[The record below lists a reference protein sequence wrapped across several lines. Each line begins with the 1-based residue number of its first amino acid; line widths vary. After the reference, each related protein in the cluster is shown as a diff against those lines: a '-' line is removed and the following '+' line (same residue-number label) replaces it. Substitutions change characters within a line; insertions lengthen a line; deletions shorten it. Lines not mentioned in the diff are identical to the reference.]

1 MAERVVSPGVFTRER
16 DQSFLAQGV
25 ADIGGAFVGVAQKGP
40 AFVPVMVESQQEFE
54 NRFGTADEYSYLGY
68 TVQNYLQ
75 EAGSATVV
83 RVLGL
88 DGYSGGTFTSARL
101 VASGSEGEKVLA
113 IFHPTV
119 AGVSLDNANVSG
131 TNSLTIGLTG
141 SNGNVEYTSVSP
153 SGSSADN
160 IINSI
165 GSSPLTSGSAP
176 AYTYAYFPSA
186 IDPDKG
192 GVALTEIALVTSSG
206 FLDFSTAATKEY
218 SNASTPWIRSQTIG
232 GSKYDLF
239 KVHTLADGSNSNRDI
254 KISISGIK
262 YRTIEGQYGTFSLL
276 VRRATDTDTKS
287 EILEQF
293 DNLTLDPNSSDYIG
307 RRIGN
312 SVSTYDSV
320 SEEYLYVGDFPNKS
334 QFIRVE
340 LSDDVSAA
348 TVPETTLP
356 YGFAAV
362 YAPFKIEDTET
373 SVRAQVVTTAWT
385 SGSVNSGYKTGA
397 VRDARKFYG
406 YDYTETNYTNWGFLN
421 PLPDGAATVGYVATS
436 GSNTNST
443 EFSLEDVA
451 SGEVENVNL
460 SITASAHITYR
471 KFTVPMQGGFDGFEP
486 NRERKMGADIVS
498 TNTQGFDISTSQ
510 AEGGRAFKKALD
522 SLKNPEA
529 YDMNLLVIPG
539 VNHEQHPYITQ
550 YAIDICEDRQDTFY
564 IMDLASYVADIP
576 TATAT
581 AALLDTS
588 YAAGWYP
595 WVRVLNTNTN
605 KFIWAPPSVVLPET
619 FAYSDSVS
627 AEWFAPAGL
636 NRGGIAGAQGVKTRL
651 NRTNRDELY
660 ENKVNPIAQFPGQ
673 GIVAFG
679 QKTLQTRSS
688 ALDRINVRRLLIALK
703 KYIASSSRYLL
714 FEQNTEATRNRFL
727 NLVNPY
733 LASVQERQGLYAFR
747 VVMDETNNTPDVIDR
762 NQLVGQIYLQPTR
775 TAEFIVL
782 DFNILPT
789 GATFPE
795 S

>member
-25 ADIGGAFVGVAQKGP
+25 ANIGGAFVGVAQKGP
-40 AFVPVMVESQQEFE
+40 AFVPVIVDGQQEFE
-54 NRFGTADEYSYLGY
+54 NRFGIADEYSYLGY

-75 EAGSATVV
+75 EASSATVV

-88 DGYSGGTFTSARL
+88 DGYSGSTFQSAKL
-101 VASGSEGEKVLA
+101 IASGSGGERIAA

-119 AGVSLDNANVSG
+119 DGVSIVSSSVSG
-131 TNSLTIGLTG
+131 TNTLAIVLSG
-141 SNGNVEYTSVSP
+141 SNGTASFSSVSP
-153 SGSSADN
+153 SGSSSDN
-160 IINSI
+160 IL
-165 GSSPLTSGSAP
+165 SSVGSAVNGSNP
-176 AYTYAYFPSA
+176 GYAYTYFPSA
-186 IDPDKG
+186 IDPDLG
-192 GVALTEIALVTSSG
+192 GVSAAEFRLETSSVAI
-206 FLDFSTAATKEY
+206 DFTSREY

-232 GSKYDLF
+232 GAKYDLF
-239 KVHTLADGSNSNRDI
+239 KVHTLADGTNSNRDV
-254 KISISGIK
+254 KISIQGIK

-276 VRRATDTDTKS
+276 VRKASDTDTKS
-287 EILEQF
+287 EILEQY

-312 SVSTYDSV
+312 SVSTYDAV
-320 SEEYLYVGDFPNKS
+320 SEESLYIGDFPNMS
-334 QFIRVE
+334 QFVRVE
-340 LSDDVSAA
+340 LSEDVSSG

-356 YGFAAV
+356 YGFSALT
-362 YAPFKIEDTET
+362 APVKIEGNEAV
-373 SVRAQVVTTAWT
+373 VRAQVVTTAWT
-385 SGSVNSGYKTGA
+385 SASVASGYKTAA

-406 YDYTETNYTNWGFLN
+406 FDYTETNHTNQSFLS
-421 PLPDGAATVGYVATS
+421 PLPVGAATVGYVATS

-443 EFSLEDVA
+443 EFSMEDVA
-451 SGEVENVNL
+451 VQEVAGTNL
-460 SITASAHITYR
+460 DITNSAHITYR
-471 KFTVPMQGGFDGFEP
+471 KFTVPLQGGFDGFEP
-486 NRERKMGADIVS
+486 NRDRKMGADIVS
-498 TNTQGFDISTSQ
+498 TNTQGFDVSDSQ
-510 AEGGRAFKKALD
+510 AEGARAFKKALD
-522 SLKNPEA
+522 SIKNPEA
-529 YDMNLLVIPG
+529 YDINLLVIPG

-550 YAIDICEDRQDTFY
+550 YAIDICEDRQDTFF
-564 IMDLASYVADIP
+564 IMDLASYGASIAS
-576 TATAT
+576 ATAT

-605 KFIWAPPSVVLPET
+605 KFIWAPPSAVLPET
-619 FAYSDSVS
+619 FAYNDNVS

-733 LASVQERQGLYAFR
+733 LSSVQERQGLFAFR
-747 VVMDETNNTPDVIDR
+747 VVMDESNNTPDVIDR

-795 S
+795 Q